1 MIDDTGPRITAL
13 ERRVAEIEARMVA
26 QPIRATNS
34 SGTPSLAEAMDALR
48 KHVRLGE
55 SKYKSDSDTI
65 AWGGKLDDMARA
77 VLAAWDRETPYCAKC
92 AKDRDT
98 WKARAEAGDRV
109 LEQVLLW
116 WRAEEELSMS
126 AIVEK
131 IRAHLQKGTP

>member
-34 SGTPSLAEAMDALR
+34 SGTPSLAEAMEA
-48 KHVRLGE
+48 
-55 SKYKSDSDTI
+55 
-65 AWGGKLDDMARA
+65 
-77 VLAAWDRETPYCAKC
+77 LAAIVEADNIERK
-92 AKDRDT
+92 

-116 WRAEEELSMS
+116 WRSEEELSMS
-126 AIVEK
+126 DIVEK